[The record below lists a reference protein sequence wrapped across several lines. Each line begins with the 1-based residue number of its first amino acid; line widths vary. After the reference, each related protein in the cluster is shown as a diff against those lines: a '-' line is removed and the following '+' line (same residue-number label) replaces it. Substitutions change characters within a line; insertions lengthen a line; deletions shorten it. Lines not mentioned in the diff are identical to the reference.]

1 MALDGINTDAVP
13 VPVDRDHGHSPQK
26 GGSRRVIAA
35 TSLCSQR
42 KREILQRQL
51 DLVHAHAKLNGENVD
66 EEESQYYGQ
75 EWDPATSGFMAKR
88 LRIIQTKAG
97 MPPLGA
103 ASGMVM
109 ETTMT
114 RGLRYLSF

>member
-26 GGSRRVIAA
+26 GGSRCVIAA

-66 EEESQYYGQ
+66 
-75 EWDPATSGFMAKR
+75 D
-88 LRIIQTKAG
+88 
-97 MPPLGA
+97 
-103 ASGMVM
+103 
-109 ETTMT
+109 
-114 RGLRYLSF
+114 